1 MNLILFELSEI
12 TSDNRAVLPLRDER
26 AVHLLK
32 TLHKKSGDSF
42 DAGVS
47 GGNCGKGVILTI
59 HDVLTIKLTL
69 NAPPPPRLPIRLGV
83 GFVRPIQLRRIL
95 REAANFGIEALD
107 LFGTGLG
114 DPNYMRATLFDET
127 VPHSAAHTA
136 MIEGAIEARDT
147 CLPSVRRFPSLSGWL
162 SALDETHV
170 KNERQYSQIRIA
182 LDNRDAVSSLFDV
195 QSTIPENLPVSVV
208 LAVGSERGWT
218 DEERAELLRS
228 GFERRILG
236 QRALRTETACI
247 AAIVIAMSL
256 SP

>member
-1 MNLILFELSEI
+1 MNLILFERHEI

-32 TLHKKSGDSF
+32 TLHKKHGDSF

-47 GGNCGKGVILTI
+47 GGNRGKGVILTI
-59 HDVLTIKLTL
+59 HDVLTIKLML
-69 NAPPPPRLPIRLGV
+69 NAHPPPRLPIRLGV

-95 REAANFGIEALD
+95 REAANFGIETLD
-107 LFGTGLG
+107 FFVTGLG
-114 DPNYMRATLFDET
+114 DPNYMSTTLFDEA
-127 VPHSAAHTA
+127 VPHCAAYSA

-147 CLPSVRRFPSLSGWL
+147 CIPAVRRFPSLYGWL
-162 SALDETHV
+162 SALNETHAE
-170 KNERQYSQIRIA
+170 NERLHSQIRIA
-182 LDNRDAVSSLFDV
+182 LDNRDTVSSLFEV
-195 QSTIPENLPVSVV
+195 QPPIPESLPVSVV

-218 DEERAELLRS
+218 DEERAELQRS

-247 AAIVIAMSL
+247 AAIVVAMSWL
-256 SP
+256 